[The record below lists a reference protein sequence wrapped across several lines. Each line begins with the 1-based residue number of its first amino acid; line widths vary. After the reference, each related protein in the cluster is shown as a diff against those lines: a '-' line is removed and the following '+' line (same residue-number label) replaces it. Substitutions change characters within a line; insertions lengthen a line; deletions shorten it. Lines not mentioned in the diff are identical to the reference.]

1 MYNETPIEGPEAK
14 MASFSVVQEALKVQI
29 SSATYHAIQSAFP
42 NAQNKRLSKEH
53 NPFVVGVH
61 ESLSRQTTDALDVP
75 EMQEPTGYCEGKES
89 REMSFRN
96 AR

>member
-14 MASFSVVQEALKVQI
+14 MASFSDVQEALKVQI
-29 SSATYHAIQSAFP
+29 SSATSHAIQSPFQ
-42 NAQNKRLSKEH
+42 NAQKKWLGKEH

-61 ESLSRQTTDALDVP
+61 ESLSWQTTDALDVP
-75 EMQEPTGYCEGKES
+75 EMQEPTGEDKEI
-89 REMSFRN
+89 REMSFQN